1 MLLYII
7 RHGDPDYAT
16 DTLTERGWA
25 QAEAVGKRMADAGI
39 NRVFASPMGRARQT
53 AEPTCRL
60 LGLDYTVEPWAHEIG
75 DEHRLTPY
83 PDGELKSVSLVD
95 RVHFRRDGAIDLP
108 YDQAFSCPGFST
120 SGMKDA
126 LDTISAGGRDFL
138 ARLGYVEEDGVYR
151 ILTPNHDKVALF
163 CHAGMGRIFVAHLL
177 HIPLHLMWA
186 GFHYNHTGVTVIEFK
201 NSNTGYTVPRM
212 LCYSDMSHLYAHGPD
227 MKYGG
232 RTEI

>member
-7 RHGDPDYAT
+7 RHGDPDYET
-16 DTLTERGWA
+16 DSLTERGVL

-39 NRVFASPMGRARQT
+39 TRVFSSPMGRARQT

-95 RVHFRRDGAIDLP
+95 RVHFRQDGGINLS
-108 YDQAFSCPGFST
+108 YEQAFQAPGFST
-120 SGMKDA
+120 SGMKA
-126 LDTISAGGRDFL
+126 AQDTITAGGRDFL
-138 ARLGYVEEDGVYR
+138 ERLGYKEENGVYR
-151 ILTPNHDKVALF
+151 ILAPNNDKVALF
-163 CHAGMGRIFVAHLL
+163 CHAGMGRIFVSYLL

-186 GFHYNHTGVTVIEFK
+186 GFNYTHSGVTIIEFK
-201 NSNTGYTVPRM
+201 NSKTGYTVPRL
-212 LCYSDMSHLYAHGPD
+212 LCYSDMSHLYAAGLD
-227 MKYGG
+227 MKYCG
-232 RTEI
+232 RFDV

>member
-7 RHGDPDYAT
+7 RHGDPNYET
-16 DTLTERGWA
+16 DSLTERGVL

-39 NRVFASPMGRARQT
+39 TRVFSSPMGRARQT

-60 LGLDYTVEPWAHEIG
+60 LGLEYTIEPWAHEIG

-83 PDGELKSVSLVD
+83 PDGEMKSVSLVD
-95 RVHFRRDGAIDLP
+95 RVHFRRDGGLDLP
-108 YDQAFSCPGFST
+108 YDRAFEAPGFST

-138 ARLGYVEEDGVYR
+138 ERLGYREEDGIYR
-151 ILTPNHDKVALF
+151 ILAPSNDKVALF
-163 CHAGMGRIFVAHLL
+163 CHAGMGRIFIAHML
-177 HIPLHLMWA
+177 HIPLHMMWA
-186 GFHYNHTGVTVIEFK
+186 GFNYTHSGVTVIEFK
-201 NSNTGYTVPRM
+201 NSKTGYCVPRL
-212 LCYSDMSHLYAHGPD
+212 LCYSDMSHLYAAGLD
-227 MKYGG
+227 MKYCG